1 MAPLGLGVLGNVEKG
16 VVENWSEIRKVAE
29 RRSGTVVTP

>member
-1 MAPLGLGVLGNVEKG
+1 MAPLGLGVLGNVEKS

-29 RRSGTVVTP
+29 RRSVTVVTP